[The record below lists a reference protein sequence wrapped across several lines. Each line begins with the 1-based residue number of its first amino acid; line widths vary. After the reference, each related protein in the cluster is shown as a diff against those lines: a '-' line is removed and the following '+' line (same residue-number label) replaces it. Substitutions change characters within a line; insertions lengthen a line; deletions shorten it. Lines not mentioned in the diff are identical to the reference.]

1 MPILSGGPLYRD
13 KTKAI
18 EDYPA
23 TLGQTAG
30 AAFDRAVD
38 TGLGDLALGAVQLA
52 TFNFSSGLQNVGRT
66 FGIDAAAEMDPS
78 KRVNAADARKRAE
91 AQGVKLDVS
100 DDAYFSPGELDTV
113 IRLKKRERKQLQ
125 TLNRRPQTWGGF
137 AAEIGGGLV
146 GSLTDPFQVAAS
158 FIPVVGQARYAK
170 WIAAARGPLGR
181 AGVRAGVG
189 AAEGF
194 VGSAIIEPF
203 VYTRAQSLGL
213 EYDSTDSFMNLT
225 FGTVLGGGLHV
236 VGGAAFDAVSPARR
250 AAVDAPEVKSRA
262 ALAEAVTALDE
273 GRALDVDPVFRD
285 TAFMARELSRA
296 PDIAE
301 PDLARALADIEAVA
315 AGKTE
320 RAPDLVDAIRS
331 MGGIKIVD
339 NEGRI
344 TSEGGDVRDVFNRR
358 YPPGLV
364 NNKTGVPLDY
374 VRERLQEDGWLP
386 NAGDGL
392 NETTTADVLNLLSQW
407 QGGKKPL
414 PIGDVRGEDLTS
426 VATEI
431 KAAGI
436 TKADAPD
443 VASFKLAK
451 YRAEQARMSAPE
463 LVREPSIEPD
473 TYDPVTGYEPPDME
487 RVRLEAD
494 EAVMRSD
501 DIDGEIE
508 ALHEMLAMA
517 EKREPLTEYDRA
529 AMDLADAF
537 ETRSRVSADS
547 YRAAAACLS
556 GVA

>member
-23 TLGQTAG
+23 SSGEVFG
-30 AAFDRAVD
+30 AAFQRAID
-38 TGLGDLALGAVQLA
+38 TGITDVFARGTEAFIGQ
-52 TFNFSSGLQNVGRT
+52 
-66 FGIDAAAEMDPS
+66 AAAKADPA
-78 KRVNAADARKRAE
+78 RYAVRGADAKAE
-91 AQGVKLDVS
+91 AAKRNVALDLD
-100 DDAYFSPGELDTV
+100 DDAELSRPELDTML
-113 IRLKKRERKQLQ
+113 RLKERERKQLQ
-125 TLNRRPQTWGGF
+125 TMGRRPQTWGGF
-137 AAEIGGGLV
+137 AVELSGGLA
-146 GSLTDPFQVAAS
+146 GSLMDPAQAAAS
-158 FIPVVGQARYAK
+158 FIPVVGQARYARYLAGAK
-170 WIAAARGPLGR
+170 TGLGR

-189 AAEGF
+189 AVEGLA
-194 VGSAIIEPF
+194 GAALLEPL

-213 EYDSTDSFMNLT
+213 EYTTTDSFMNLA

-236 VGGAAFDAVSPARR
+236 MGGAALDAVSPARR
-250 AAVDAPEVKSRA
+250 AAIDAPDVKARA
-262 ALAEAVTALDE
+262 ALAEAVTALDD
-273 GRALDVDPVFRD
+273 GRAFDASPVFQD
-285 TAFMARELSRA
+285 TAFIARELSRA
-296 PDIAE
+296 PDIDDFA
-301 PDLARALADIEAVA
+301 LRRALDDIEAVA

-320 RAPDLVDAIRS
+320 RAPDLVDAIKA

-339 NEGRI
+339 NAGRI

-374 VRERLQEDGWLP
+374 VRERLQEEGWLP

-392 NETTTADVLNLLSQW
+392 NETTTADVLDLLSQW
-407 QGGKKPL
+407 SGGKKPL
-414 PIGDVRGEDLTS
+414 PIGEARGEDLSGVT
-426 VATEI
+426 AEI

-436 TKADAPD
+436 TKSDSPD

-451 YRAEQARMSAPE
+451 YRTDQERLSAPE

-473 TYDPVTGYEPPDME
+473 AYDPATGYEPPDME
-487 RVRLEAD
+487 RVRMEAD
-494 EAVMRSD
+494 EALMRSDD

-508 ALHEMLAMA
+508 ALNEMLAMA

-529 AMDLADAF
+529 AMELADAF
-537 ETRSRVSADS
+537 EARSRVSADS

>member
-38 TGLGDLALGAVQLA
+38 TGVVDFFARGQEHFIGTALIAKDPERFAVRGSDAKAEAAKRNVTLDLA
-52 TFNFSSGLQNVGRT
+52 
-66 FGIDAAAEMDPS
+66 
-78 KRVNAADARKRAE
+78 
-91 AQGVKLDVS
+91 
-100 DDAYFSPGELDTV
+100 DDATISRPELDTML
-113 IRLKKRERKQLQ
+113 RLKERERKQLQ

-203 VYTRAQSLGL
+203 VYIRAQSLGL
-213 EYDSTDSFMNLT
+213 EYDATDSFMNFV

-236 VGGAAFDAVSPARR
+236 VGGAALDAISPARR
-250 AAVDAPEVKSRA
+250 AAVDAPEVKARA

-285 TAFMARELSRA
+285 TAFIARELSRA

-301 PDLARALADIEAVA
+301 PDIARAQADIEAVA

-320 RAPDLVDAIRS
+320 RAPDLIETIKS
-331 MGGIKIVD
+331 LGGIKIVD
-339 NEGRI
+339 SEGRV
-344 TSEGGDVRDVFNRR
+344 TSEGGDVRDVFSRR

-364 NNKTGVPLDY
+364 NNKSGVPLDY
-374 VRERLQEDGWLP
+374 VREALQEQGWLP
-386 NAGDGL
+386 KAGDGT
-392 NETTTADVLNLLSQW
+392 NETTTADVLDLLSQW
-407 QGGKKPL
+407 QSGKKPL
-414 PIGDVRGEDLTS
+414 PIGEVRGEDLTP
-426 VATEI
+426 VAAEI

-436 TKADAPD
+436 TKRDSPD

-451 YRAEQARMSAPE
+451 YRAEQARLSAPE

-473 TYDPVTGYEPPDME
+473 TYDPVTGYEPPEME
-487 RVRLEAD
+487 RVRMEAD
-494 EAVMRSD
+494 EALARPD

-508 ALHEMLAMA
+508 ALNEMLAMA
-517 EKREPLTEYDRA
+517 ERRDPLTEYDRA

-556 GVA
+556 GIA